1 MENSQLEWKDRFS
14 PNEYNSLQDI
24 IEETGEEL
32 EKEEEQRDLE
42 KLREYE
48 KNNPKPVILTRKD
61 KMLIEEQKQT
71 GQIMDQQF
79 KREMF
84 LRQNKENF
92 PISDFSKILYR
103 LPLNEK
109 QIEKLYNQII
119 EEQK

>member
-1 MENSQLEWKDRFS
+1 MENSQL
-14 PNEYNSLQDI
+14 EYNSLQDI

-61 KMLIEEQKQT
+61 KMLIEEQKET
-71 GQIMDQQF
+71 GQIMDKQF

>member
-1 MENSQLEWKDRFS
+1 MENSEL
-14 PNEYNSLQDI
+14 EYNSLQQI

-48 KNNPKPVILTRKD
+48 RNNPKPVVLTRKD
-61 KMLIEEQKQT
+61 KMLIEEQKET
-71 GQIMDQQF
+71 GKIMDHQY

-84 LRQNKENF
+84 LRGNKEDF
-92 PISDFSKILYR
+92 PISDFTKILYR
-103 LPLNEK
+103 LPLNEQ